1 MDGVETTAEI
11 ERKLDSAPIQPPPLL
26 VALLGPSTCMKLVL
40 SLSFM
45 KLVLSQEFK
54 MHSYVSFGCNIGKLQ
69 D

>member
-1 MDGVETTAEI
+1 MDGVETTAKI
-11 ERKLDSAPIQPPPLL
+11 ERKFDCAPIQPPPL

-54 MHSYVSFGCNIGKLQ
+54 MHSYVSFGRNIEKIQ